1 MKRDKSEQTYVTS
14 FKFTQKNFLVLIFG
28 LVLLSFLI
36 PGTKS
41 YAAPSVVTSRA
52 ALGGNDFVNWNG
64 FGASPTVIPNPSNI
78 GSNTGIINITVSIPS
93 GQFRRLDQGNG
104 WNGNFAS
111 GDHLLY
117 TNDNPGPMV
126 ILFDTPVNG
135 AGAQIQA
142 ETFGS
147 FTATINVYDAS
158 NTLIGS
164 FNLAG
169 NSTNAGNNSAIF
181 LGVKDN
187 SPTIKR
193 IEYTV
198 NTTVGDLAI
207 NQLDLI
213 DPQAPESVPTM
224 TEWGIIIFIVFAGL
238 GAVYSLRRRRIAES

>member
-1 MKRDKSEQTYVTS
+1 MRTGESEQMYIASSKSTQRYFLALIFS
-14 FKFTQKNFLVLIFG
+14 FMLLSPLVL
-28 LVLLSFLI
+28 
-36 PGTKS
+36 GTQS

-52 ALGGNDFVNWNG
+52 ALAGNDFVNWNG
-64 FGASPTVIPNPSNI
+64 FGASPTVVPNPSNI
-78 GSNTGIINITVSIPS
+78 SSNTGIINVTVSMPS
-93 GQFRRLDQGNG
+93 GQFRRLDQGGG
-104 WNGNFAS
+104 WAGNFAS

-126 ILFDTPVNG
+126 ILFDNPVNG

-142 ETFGS
+142 EAFGS

-169 NSTNAGNNSAIF
+169 NSTNAADNSAIF

-187 SPTIKR
+187 APTIKR

-198 NTTVGDLAI
+198 NTSEGYFAI

-213 DPQAPESVPTM
+213 DPEAPESVPTM
-224 TEWGIIIFIVFAGL
+224 NEWGLIIFIMLAGV
-238 GAVYSLRRRRIAES
+238 GAVVYLRKQKAIKS